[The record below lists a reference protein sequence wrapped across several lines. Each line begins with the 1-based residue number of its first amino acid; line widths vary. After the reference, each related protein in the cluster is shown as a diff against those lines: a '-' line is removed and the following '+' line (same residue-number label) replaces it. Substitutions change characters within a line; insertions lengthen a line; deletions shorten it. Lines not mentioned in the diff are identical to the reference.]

1 MNDFEE
7 GTGQQRS
14 CEGGREV
21 VGYGLVEF
29 RVSGFFVAGSE
40 TFWSVAAVEVEVEV
54 EEGSA
59 AATRRR
65 QVEWNGSNKT
75 RTVTRN
81 AY

>member
-1 MNDFEE
+1 M
-7 GTGQQRS
+7 
-14 CEGGREV
+14 
-21 VGYGLVEF
+21 
-29 RVSGFFVAGSE
+29 AGSE
-40 TFWSVAAVEVEVEV
+40 TFWSVAAVEVEVED